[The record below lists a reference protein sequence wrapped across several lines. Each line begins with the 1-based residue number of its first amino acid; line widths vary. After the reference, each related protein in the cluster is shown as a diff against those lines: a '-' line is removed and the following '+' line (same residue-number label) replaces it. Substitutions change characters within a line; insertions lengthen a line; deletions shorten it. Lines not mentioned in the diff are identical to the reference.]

1 MNIFVFDED
10 PFTSALWLD
19 DVRQNKMIL
28 ETAQLL
34 STAIH
39 ENDQETGLVIY
50 RPTHKHHPCTKW
62 VALSRGNFSWALD
75 YLKHLGSIRNKR
87 HKSLS
92 LLSCF
97 EEYKNSGYFSQ
108 EDQTPFAN
116 CARNQSQGVDF
127 TGTKDTLEAYRKY
140 IAERWKRDTIRV
152 SWKYGEKPKWL
163 EV

>member
-1 MNIFVFDED
+1 MNIFVFDKD
-10 PFTSALWLD
+10 PHKSAIWLD

-39 ENDQETGLVIY
+39 QNSDSDVDGIY

-62 VALSRGNFSWALD
+62 VAKSRANFSWALD
-75 YLKHLGSIRNKR
+75 YLKELGKVRNNN

-97 EEYKNSGYFSQ
+97 EIYKRSGIFPI
-108 EDQTPFAN
+108 ETPTPFAN

-127 TGTKDTLEAYRKY
+127 TDVEDTCEAYKKY
-140 IAERWKRDTIRV
+140 IVERWKRDTIKV
-152 SWKYGEKPKWL
+152 SWKYGEKPKWT
-163 EV
+163 